1 MHVLTPQRWYEYG
14 AWRDVQAPVDPSYM
28 LRPQAV
34 RFPWSGPAQWYF
46 HHYPK
51 LADILRSFRPDVINV
66 WEEAWGLV
74 SVHVCWLRDR
84 VLPTAKIVVETEA
97 NIPRTHPFPFKQ
109 FRSYT
114 LRHADYAVARQTEG
128 VNVLRVKGYQGPVEV
143 IGNAVDAVLF
153 RPLDRQVC
161 KQALGLSGF
170 VAGYVGRLI
179 EAKGLMDIVEGLPKV
194 HGEITFVFVGSGD
207 FQPALQ
213 RRVDELGLAARVRFL
228 PPRKMAE
235 LPTVMNALDALLL
248 VSRTTATWK
257 EQFGRVIIEAHA
269 CETPVIGSDSG
280 AIPEVIGEGG
290 ITVREGNS
298 DDIAAAIT
306 RLKHSPSL
314 AREMG
319 RAGRRQVEAL
329 YTWERVAERMRDIYF
344 KVTARDQAVSLA
356 A

>member
-1 MHVLTPQRWYEYG
+1 M
-14 AWRDVQAPVDPSYM
+14 
-28 LRPQAV
+28 
-34 RFPWSGPAQWYF
+34 
-46 HHYPK
+46 
-51 LADILRSFRPDVINV
+51 
-66 WEEAWGLV
+66 
-74 SVHVCWLRDR
+74 
-84 VLPTAKIVVETEA
+84 
-97 NIPRTHPFPFKQ
+97 
-109 FRSYT
+109 
-114 LRHADYAVARQTEG
+114 
-128 VNVLRVKGYQGPVEV
+128 
-143 IGNAVDAVLF
+143 
-153 RPLDRQVC
+153 
-161 KQALGLSGF
+161 
-170 VAGYVGRLI
+170 AGYVGRLI